1 MSSFLAPTYETR
13 CSVQKLEKLSKTQ
26 IGMINTTMQAGS
38 KTKHQ
43 AEEEE
48 ESNSSCH
55 VVEDYL
61 TNPYML
67 DHHIRVRSVSGSGA
81 MSSQRS
87 AEESGSFIRT
97 PVINRL
103 STFRSRASSLSSY
116 LTSSSSSSS
125 TLSSLTLQSTPS
137 RSSSISPSSIS
148 QSSPSSPIPCENTH
162 QFWSKYKRT
171 QSKSSLTD
179 LVKKV
184 TALQKLKT

>member
-116 LTSSSSSSS
+116 LTSSSSS